1 MPPQMS
7 NLFPASL
14 CCFCSVCFLC
24 TSVISGF
31 CVSSDRTNYCWSGI
45 IICTKL
51 VTFNN
56 PSSNSLFGFDVY
68 TSSLHNCSQ
77 YLSIFHTFVS
87 GLEKMPG
94 RLRLPLATV
103 EQIERERDHVLQR
116 ISDILVRV
124 ADPERDYSDDELT
137 ALMNR
142 LEGYFVRLFKLPVS
156 RDGDTVDMQEQL
168 CLQYESLLI
177 SDLEEVKKPVKV
189 ISGFLRRHRH
199 RVRRQQA
206 GNH

>member
-1 MPPQMS
+1 
-7 NLFPASL
+7 
-14 CCFCSVCFLC
+14 
-24 TSVISGF
+24 
-31 CVSSDRTNYCWSGI
+31 
-45 IICTKL
+45 
-51 VTFNN
+51 
-56 PSSNSLFGFDVY
+56 
-68 TSSLHNCSQ
+68 
-77 YLSIFHTFVS
+77 
-87 GLEKMPG
+87 MPG

>member
-1 MPPQMS
+1 
-7 NLFPASL
+7 LFP
-14 CCFCSVCFLC
+14 
-24 TSVISGF
+24 I
-31 CVSSDRTNYCWSGI
+31 
-45 IICTKL
+45 
-51 VTFNN
+51 
-56 PSSNSLFGFDVY
+56 
-68 TSSLHNCSQ
+68 
-77 YLSIFHTFVS
+77 SIFHTFVS